1 MQKQLLNF
9 RVPFP
14 GARLEEAF
22 AAVIGPDDPRE
33 IKESLDGET
42 EPAVAIQVWDINFI
56 WGKKPSERWSR
67 MNPARRARS

>member
-14 GARLEEAF
+14 GVRLEKAF

-42 EPAVAIQVWDINFI
+42 ESAVGIRCRAVILT
-56 WGKKPSERWSR
+56 WGKNRPSVGAE
-67 MNPARRARS
+67 

>member
-1 MQKQLLNF
+1 
-9 RVPFP
+9 
-14 GARLEEAF
+14 LEEAL

-42 EPAVAIQVWDINFI
+42 EPAVAIQVWDIDFI

-67 MNPARRARS
+67 MNPARRAGT